1 MNALSRIPVWVWY
14 LFSVAYCYAIWNPSF
29 SLFTYL
35 QGDSPASAKAVMVMV
50 AVVVMSLYVI
60 EGHRSLNTFGV
71 ILFVAFIAA
80 IFWFA
85 FDQGFRGFGY
95 IQWWGQLIIALL
107 MTIAVQ
113 GGRIYRALTGRV
125 PVAADGDSGHHHHG

>member
-1 MNALSRIPVWVWY
+1 MNALSRIPVWAWY
-14 LFSVAYCYAIWNPSF
+14 LFSVAYCYAIWNPAH
-29 SLFTYL
+29 SLFTIL
-35 QGDSPASAKAVMVMV
+35 QGDAPASAKAVLVML
-50 AVVVMSLYVI
+50 AVVVMTLYVV
-60 EGHRSLNTFGV
+60 EGHRTLNTFGI

-95 IQWWGQLIIALL
+95 VHWWGQLVVALL

-113 GGRIYRALTGRV
+113 GGRIYRALTGRM
-125 PVAADGDSGHHHHG
+125 PVATDIDAGHHHHL